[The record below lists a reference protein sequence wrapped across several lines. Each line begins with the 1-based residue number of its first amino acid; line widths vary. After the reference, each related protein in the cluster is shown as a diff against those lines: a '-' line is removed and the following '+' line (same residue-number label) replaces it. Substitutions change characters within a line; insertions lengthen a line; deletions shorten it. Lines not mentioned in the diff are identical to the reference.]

1 LDVNKFPTSNN
12 IFVYFRE
19 IEDDPVKRAI
29 LMVVLNA
36 LTGLV
41 LKASLSYSAL
51 YDGIHLIIFLK
62 QDDAKVSALFNYS
75 DVCAFDLKCQ
85 MIDKTANFLYL
96 ISLSTFLIFYYK
108 FDKLFCSSFKRI
120 LDNIKSFFK

>member
-1 LDVNKFPTSNN
+1 MDVNKFPTSNN
-12 IFVYFRE
+12 ILVYFRE

-41 LKASLSYSAL
+41 LKSCLSYSAF
-51 YDGIHLIIFLK
+51 YDAIHLIIFLK
-62 QDDAKVSALFNYS
+62 QDNPKVSALFNNS